1 MDSISDN
8 ALMLKVK
15 DGKLDKLGL
24 LFERYNKSLYGF
36 FFRLTSDSDASE
48 DLVQNVFIRILK
60 YKHTYHGD
68 GKFST
73 WMFHMA
79 RNLFA
84 DHYKKMKRM
93 GYKEDVE
100 VTDKYFRDD
109 VNAES
114 TRIQKEEIDLL
125 QQAMDRLSLEKR
137 EILVLS
143 KYQEMRYKEIADLLK
158 LTESAVK
165 VRIFRALKEL
175 KEVYEKLETQQSIY

>member
-1 MDSISDN
+1 
-8 ALMLKVK
+8 MLQVK
-15 DGKLDKLGL
+15 DGQTDKLGL

-36 FFRLTSDSDASE
+36 FYRLTSDSDTSE

-79 RNLFA
+79 RNMFA
-84 DHYKKMKRM
+84 DHYKKTKRM

-100 VTDKYFRDD
+100 LADMYFRDD
-109 VNAES
+109 INAES
-114 TRIQKEEIDLL
+114 TIIQTEELDLL
-125 QQAMDRLSLEKR
+125 QQAMNQLSLEKR
-137 EILVLS
+137 EILILS
-143 KYQEMRYKEIADLLK
+143 KYQEMRYREIADLLK

-175 KEVYEKLETQQSIY
+175 KMIYEKLEKQSSIY

>member
-1 MDSISDN
+1 
-8 ALMLKVK
+8 MLKVK
-15 DGKLDKLGL
+15 DGQTDKLGL

-36 FFRLTSDSDASE
+36 FYRLTTDSDTSE

-79 RNLFA
+79 RNMFA
-84 DHYKKMKRM
+84 DHYKKNKRM

-100 VTDKYFRDD
+100 VADKYFRDD

-114 TRIQKEEIDLL
+114 TRIHSEEMDLL
-125 QQAMDRLSLEKR
+125 QQAMNQLSLEKR
-137 EILVLS
+137 EILILS
-143 KYQEMRYKEIADLLK
+143 KYQEMRYREIADLLQ

-175 KEVYEKLETQQSIY
+175 KTIYEKLEKQSSIY

>member
-1 MDSISDN
+1 
-8 ALMLKVK
+8 MLRVK
-15 DGKLDKLGL
+15 DGQTDKLGL

-36 FFRLTSDSDASE
+36 FYRLTSDSDTSE

-73 WMFHMA
+73 WMFHMV

-84 DHYKKMKRM
+84 DHYKKAKRM
-93 GYKEDVE
+93 GCKEDVE

-114 TRIQKEEIDLL
+114 TRIQTEELDLL
-125 QQAMDRLSLEKR
+125 QQSMDQLSLEKR
-137 EILVLS
+137 EILILS

-158 LTESAVK
+158 LAESAVK

-175 KEVYEKLETQQSIY
+175 KTIYEKLEKQSSIY

>member
-1 MDSISDN
+1 
-8 ALMLKVK
+8 MLQVK
-15 DGKLDKLGL
+15 DGQTDKLGL

-36 FFRLTSDSDASE
+36 FYRLTLDGDISE

-79 RNLFA
+79 RNMFA
-84 DHYKKMKRM
+84 DHYKKSKRM

-100 VTDKYFRDD
+100 VTDRYFRDD

-114 TRIQKEEIDLL
+114 KRIHTEEMDLL
-125 QQAMDRLSLEKR
+125 ERAMNQLSIEKK

-143 KYQEMRYKEIADLLK
+143 KYQEMRYREIADLLN

-165 VRIFRALKEL
+165 VRIFRAMKEL
-175 KEVYEKLETQQSIY
+175 KTYYEKLEKQSSIY